1 MLKYALLGFLSY
13 QPLSGYDLE
22 THIRQSTAH
31 FWHARLS
38 QVYMTLRDL
47 EADGLV
53 TSNLEAQEKRP
64 DRRVY
69 TLTEDGRVALQT
81 WLQEPQTERSP
92 AKDGLLL
99 RLFFSAAVGK
109 ATILNQLRLQLEL
122 HREQL
127 KLYTGDLPLAAQELL
142 SSQPDLSADALMWAS
157 VREFGAHY
165 EQMYIQWLE
174 TTIQRI
180 ESSFPETS

>member
-47 EADGLV
+47 EAEGLV
-53 TSNLEAQEKRP
+53 TSTLEAQEKRP

-69 TLTEDGRVALQT
+69 TVTDSGRAALQT

-92 AKDGLLL
+92 AKDALLL
-99 RLFFSAAVGK
+99 KLFFAAATGK
-109 ATILNQLRLQLEL
+109 HTILKQLRLQLDL

-127 KLYTGDLPLAAQELL
+127 RLYTEELPPVAQELL
-142 SSQPDLSADALMWAS
+142 SNQTDLSADALMWAS
-157 VREFGAHY
+157 VREFGAQY
-165 EQMYIQWLE
+165 EQMYIHWLE

-180 ESSFPETS
+180 ESNFPETS